1 MPPAISPTCSAV
13 LESLG
18 IAPETIAARGLC
30 EFEEAVALELAEVA
44 EDGREWMLVPQ
55 AASAWRAMKDA
66 AARDGV
72 NMFLAS
78 AFRSV
83 ERQAQIVR
91 RKLDQGQSLDEILSV
106 LAPPGF
112 SEHHTGRAVDIATPG
127 CPPVEIEFEDTEAF
141 RWLAANAERFGF
153 RLSFP
158 RDNPFGYQYEPWHWC
173 HRAA

>member
-1 MPPAISPTCSAV
+1 V
-13 LESLG
+13 
-18 IAPETIAARGLC
+18 AARGLC
-30 EFEEAVALELAEVA
+30 EFEEAGELELAEIA
-44 EDGREWMLVPQ
+44 EDGREWLLVPP
-55 AASAWRAMKDA
+55 AAAAWRTMKDA
-66 AARDGV
+66 ASRDGV
-72 NMFLAS
+72 NIFLAS

-83 ERQAQIVR
+83 ERQAEIVR
-91 RKLDQGQSLDEILSV
+91 RKLGQGEPIEQILSV

-141 RWLAANAERFGF
+141 RWLSGNAERFGF

-173 HRAA
+173 FAA